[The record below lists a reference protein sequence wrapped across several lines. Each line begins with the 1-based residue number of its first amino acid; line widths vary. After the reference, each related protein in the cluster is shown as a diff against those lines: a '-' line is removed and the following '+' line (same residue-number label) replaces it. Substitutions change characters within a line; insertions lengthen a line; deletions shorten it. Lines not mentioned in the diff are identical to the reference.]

1 MVSSAS
7 LPRSGDGRRAKAV
20 STRTLEELGR
30 IGWTGEPVLSVYLD
44 LDPSRFPTPATRD
57 VELSAL
63 LGGADADEL
72 DVKHVR
78 EVVRSHPELER
89 GAHGLAIF
97 SCAASSIL
105 EVIPVPEAVEPLA
118 VVDSVPWLEPLA
130 AMLTSDDWG
139 VAVMSRREA
148 RLFRGG
154 RDGLIEFVGVRD
166 ELHRRHAQGGWS
178 QARFERGIEQQVAEH
193 ARHTA
198 ELLLRAHR
206 ARPFDRIVIV
216 CSDELWPVLEKSV
229 HQDLRD
235 RLAGVVPQDL
245 EGASV
250 REIAQAVA
258 PLIETAE
265 LEHEQALSSRLEQA
279 LATGGAAAS
288 GLDQVLERL
297 EEGRI
302 ETLVIDEQA
311 GLSGGSCPTCG
322 HLYGAVG
329 ECPLDGA
336 SLIPVDAGEHLVA
349 QAARLSIPVVVA
361 HVESDALQVHGGVA
375 AILRW

>member
-1 MVSSAS
+1 MVSSAP

-288 GLDQVLERL
+288 GWIRCS
-297 EEGRI
+297 R
-302 ETLVIDEQA
+302 
-311 GLSGGSCPTCG
+311 GLRKGGSRR
-322 HLYGAVG
+322 
-329 ECPLDGA
+329 
-336 SLIPVDAGEHLVA
+336 S
-349 QAARLSIPVVVA
+349 
-361 HVESDALQVHGGVA
+361 
-375 AILRW
+375 

>member
-1 MVSSAS
+1 MVSSAP
-7 LPRSGDGRRAKAV
+7 LPRSGDGSRAKAV

-97 SCAASSIL
+97 SCAASAIL
-105 EVIPVPEAVEPLA
+105 EVVPVPEAVEPLA

-279 LATGGAAAS
+279 LATGGAAAA

-297 EEGRI
+297 EDGRI
-302 ETLVIDEQA
+302 DTLLIGGHA
-311 GLSGGSCPTCG
+311 RLSGGSCPTCG
-322 HLYGAVG
+322 HLYAALG
-329 ECPLDGA
+329 ECPVDGA

-349 QAARLSIPVVVA
+349 QAARLSIPVVIPR
-361 HVESDALQVHGGVA
+361 VESDALQAHGGVA